1 MKILAIED
9 DDDTASYV
17 AKGLIEQGHVVDRA
31 ANGRD
36 GLFLAA
42 GEAYDALIVD
52 RMLPGLDGLAIVKT
66 IRGAGVK
73 TPILFLTA
81 VDGIDNRV
89 SGQK

>member
-1 MKILAIED
+1 MKILVIED

-42 GEAYDALIVD
+42 GETYDVLILDRDAPSNAAIALSSSSRASSAYSNI
-52 RMLPGLDGLAIVKT
+52 
-66 IRGAGVK
+66 
-73 TPILFLTA
+73 
-81 VDGIDNRV
+81 
-89 SGQK
+89 